1 MRKPE
6 INERKNE
13 TKRKLNMLDDETN
26 DVSEKVDVDL
36 TTLRLKCEFFEK
48 PNERKNKWNK
58 KVKRRR

>member
-48 PNERKNKWNK
+48 PNERKNK
-58 KVKRRR
+58 

>member
-48 PNERKNKWNK
+48 PTERKNK
-58 KVKRRR
+58 

>member
-58 KVKRRR
+58 KVKRRS

>member
-13 TKRKLNMLDDETN
+13 TKRRLNMLDDETN

-36 TTLRLKCEFFEK
+36 TTLRLKCEFFEE
-48 PNERKNKWNK
+48 PNERKNK
-58 KVKRRR
+58 